1 MRRTAGLLL
10 IAGGFLSLA
19 FDAVSGPEWML
30 RFAHHHL
37 LSGLDV
43 PRDPSSTAEGIVRWF
58 ARCAALAEL
67 AAGAVLLW
75 LSFRD

>member
-10 IAGGFLSLA
+10 IAGGVLSLA
-19 FDAVSGPEWML
+19 FDAVGGPEWML
-30 RFAHHHL
+30 GFTYDHL

-43 PRDPSSTAEGIVRWF
+43 PRDPSPTAENVVRWF

-75 LSFRD
+75 LSFRE